1 MQALPDVLRALG
13 PRPTRALFLA
23 FDASPPFIDSDVWG
37 ALVSSELSD
46 LTIVVDSL
54 SLHAASIDAGST
66 RRAGVYY
73 RIAGVRP
80 RGGGLFH
87 PKLACL
93 VHDEGVHVLI
103 GSANLTWSGWCRNVE
118 IIDVISFG
126 PSRTGPQ
133 ESALAL
139 AEFLDELP
147 GAVEGLVPDD
157 VRSLQR
163 VSEALVS
170 AAEHAPTGERD
181 ACRVL
186 HNLRE
191 PLLDQVR
198 RHVPPSAVTDV
209 TAVSP
214 FHDPVNSAAARIAK
228 EYRGARLRVVKDGLR
243 VDDFDGPSFARL
255 PGKPELRQTVWPEAP
270 RPLHAKTF
278 CFEGPRDCW
287 LVAGSANL
295 TTPAWL
301 RAADDGGNVELV
313 TLRHAARTRGAKR
326 PTIASAVLL
335 EDLPTEVVP
344 EPETMRFRV
353 PASDLPEPARTL
365 HLYEAVE
372 RDWRLMLGW
381 TVPGGT
387 RTSEDVTLTLRSQDR
402 AVQGAF
408 RARREGDAWRLDVDL
423 TRRDWCEVLD
433 DEIAVVV
440 RLGQAVDGEELVGT
454 AWLRRVGLLGQRPE
468 ILDLRHR
475 LRALSAGSSNR
486 PEDLLN
492 GIAAL
497 IEAAEREPDAFDLR
511 GEKSDDAGAGAREG
525 TPGAGSALRP
535 MLRPLVMPHTP
546 QAGRI
551 TRRTSGGGGGAAWD
565 DPEVDEQEP
574 GDEEETDRDV
584 RLERVQAL
592 AEHFGKLVRVA
603 RGYTQLT
610 LEEAQDSDGDRH
622 LVVTSGIL
630 LSGLAAAGLALRQDW
645 LGADA
650 ADADERF
657 TVALDQIRAAR
668 RDLWSLAFSLNGWET
683 GTCAGWFPR
692 IRTDARWAV
701 VAPASF
707 GQPAAVAR
715 ILADLAEQSARTGMQ
730 TIPPDAAY
738 VLRML
743 GLPELPP
750 SGELADR
757 VEQLLRD
764 QQVLQPGDSV
774 EPLLAVLAPAGVCD
788 LPGWSRLSEWL
799 PIADMLDGGVPPSD
813 ALAALPDEL
822 RKPLSAVLR
831 RADARSRLARVRFD
845 EGGAVCLACDTSLTL
860 QLALRLRSA
869 RRVVEHCPHCSR
881 PLLPIDLSA
890 PIVRAVLEADPERTS
905 RRESQP

>member
-118 IIDVISFG
+118 IIDLISFG

-147 GAVEGLVPDD
+147 GAVEGLMPDD

-170 AAEHAPTGERD
+170 AAEHAPTGEGD

-198 RHVPPSAVTDV
+198 RHVPPPAVTDV

-214 FHDPVNSAAARIAK
+214 FHDPVNSALAKIAK
-228 EYRGARLRVVKDGLR
+228 EYRDARLRVVKDGLR

-278 CFEGPRDCW
+278 CFDGPRDCW

-301 RAADDGGNVELV
+301 HAAADGGNVELV

-326 PTIASAVLL
+326 PTIASGILL

-353 PASDLPEPARTL
+353 PASDLPEPARAL

-381 TVPGGT
+381 TVPSGK
-387 RTSEDVTLTLRSQDR
+387 RTSENVTLTLRSQDR
-402 AVQGAF
+402 AVHGVFQ
-408 RARREGDAWRLDVDL
+408 ARREDDAWRLDVDL
-423 TRRDWCEVLD
+423 TRREWCEVLD

-440 RLGQAVDGEELVGT
+440 RLGQAVEGEVLEGT

-468 ILDLRHR
+468 VLDLRHR
-475 LRALSAGSSNR
+475 LRALNSGSSSR

-511 GEKSDDAGAGAREG
+511 GEAKNGAGAGGREVAS
-525 TPGAGSALRP
+525 GAASALRP
-535 MLRPLVMPHTP
+535 MLRPLVMPLTTH
-546 QAGRI
+546 AGRV
-551 TRRTSGGGGGAAWD
+551 TRRQHGGGGTWEDAEPD
-565 DPEVDEQEP
+565 DQEP
-574 GDEEETDRDV
+574 GDTTETALDA

-592 AEHFGKLVRVA
+592 AEHFGRLVRVA
-603 RGYTQLT
+603 REYTQLT
-610 LEEAQDSDGDRH
+610 LEDCHDSEGDRR

-645 LGADA
+645 LATDGADV
-650 ADADERF
+650 DDRF
-657 TVALDQIRAAR
+657 AVAVDQIRAAR

-692 IRTDARWAV
+692 MRADMKWSVI
-701 VAPASF
+701 APASF

-715 ILADLAEQSARTGMQ
+715 ILADLAEQSARAGMQ
-730 TIPPDAAY
+730 VIPPDVAY

-750 SGELADR
+750 DGELAHR
-757 VEQLLRD
+757 IEQLLRD
-764 QQVLQPGDSV
+764 QQVLQPSESV
-774 EPLLAVLAPAGVCD
+774 EPLLAALAPAGVRD
-788 LPGWSRLSEWL
+788 LPGWTRLSEWL
-799 PIADMLDGGVPPSD
+799 PIEDMLDGRIAPSD

-831 RADARSRLARVRFD
+831 RVDARSRLARVRFD
-845 EGGAVCLACDTSLTL
+845 QAGAVCLACDTSLTL

-881 PLLPIDLSA
+881 PLLPIDLNA

-905 RRESQP
+905 RRGSQP